1 MSKALILKE
10 TEKAACLSLVY
21 EDILGDERKIP
32 TWFPKTWLDETNNFP
47 KNWALNKKMNE
58 ARQLH
63 MEWSLILKR
72 IEIVK

>member
-32 TWFPKTWLDETNNFP
+32 TWFPKSWLDETNNFP
-47 KNWALNKKMNE
+47 KKLGFK
-58 ARQLH
+58 
-63 MEWSLILKR
+63 
-72 IEIVK
+72 